1 MRGIKP
7 LRVSIATFFLAV
19 FPCMVVS
26 IFFIFSEAHALPQF
40 TRLYELKCSKCHLAP
55 PTLNFTGR
63 RFLQNGYRFFREERD
78 NKTVKDLIKLDRT
91 IPLGAWLSSQPY
103 EKKNGDVRIR
113 PFHDARLYVGGGIYR
128 DVSAF
133 MRWDLEQ
140 EKDYRFGTRIVTLS
154 YNPTDLLNAH
164 ISWTSVTFHDINDT
178 LQSSRQL
185 TIKQNSVISQPF
197 GGADND
203 GTLASPRQG
212 IYLSGWLTDNWFY
225 TLGYSGNADDT
236 DIVNLSTL
244 SGRLAFEIVPVT
256 GYDSYA
262 IAIGAFGM
270 HGFNKNSNSR
280 EFDRLTGDVQIDIP
294 LINFPAPGVVR
305 LMGAYLWA
313 KDDLEGGGSAHNR
326 AWYAQ
331 ANFISMSKGDP
342 KWVPIVRFDE
352 YTKNDGQDVFREL
365 NLNLTYYFVENFRA
379 HLEHWVQVDVPAGS
393 DKDSSVI
400 VRLVFVY

>member
-1 MRGIKP
+1 
-7 LRVSIATFFLAV
+7 
-19 FPCMVVS
+19 
-26 IFFIFSEAHALPQF
+26 
-40 TRLYELKCSKCHLAP
+40 
-55 PTLNFTGR
+55 
-63 RFLQNGYRFFREERD
+63 LQNGYRFFREERE
-78 NKTVKDLIKLDRT
+78 NKTVKDLIKFDRT
-91 IPLGAWLSSQPY
+91 VPLGVWLSSQPY
-103 EKKNGDVRIR
+103 ENKNGDDRIR
-113 PFHDARLYVGGGIYR
+113 PFHDARLYVGGGIYG

-133 MRWDLEQ
+133 TRWDLEQ
-140 EKDYRFGTRIVTLS
+140 EKDYRFSTRLATLS

-178 LQSSRQL
+178 LHSSRQL
-185 TIKQNSVISQPF
+185 TLKQNSVISQPF

-212 IYLSGWLTDNWFY
+212 IHLSGWLTDNWFY

-236 DIVNLSTL
+236 DMVNLSTL
-244 SGRLAFEIVPVT
+244 SGCLAFEILPLT
-256 GYDSYA
+256 GYDSCA
-262 IAIGAFGM
+262 ISIGAFGM
-270 HGFNKNSNSR
+270 HGFNKNSKSR

-294 LINFPAPGVVR
+294 LIYFPAPGLVR

-352 YTKNDGQDVFREL
+352 YTKNDRQDAFREL
-365 NLNLTYYFVENFRA
+365 TLNLTYYFVENFRA